1 MVPFFL
7 ADCNTNFIEKL
18 LKPQL
23 INKLQ
28 NICEK
33 LLNTCSF
40 EFIFSHL
47 HTFSKSKVYTSF
59 LIPVQFCVNLVI
71 TIESV
76 PTLGPSL
83 FQMQK

>member
-1 MVPFFL
+1 MVPLIL
-7 ADCNTNFIEKL
+7 ADCNASFIEKL

-40 EFIFSHL
+40 EFIFPIWIHCL
-47 HTFSKSKVYTSF
+47 NQKF
-59 LIPVQFCVNLVI
+59 
-71 TIESV
+71 
-76 PTLGPSL
+76 
-83 FQMQK
+83 MQVF

>member
-1 MVPFFL
+1 MVPFF
-7 ADCNTNFIEKL
+7 ADCNVNFVEKL

-40 EFIFSHL
+40 EFIFPICIHC
-47 HTFSKSKVYTSF
+47 
-59 LIPVQFCVNLVI
+59 PN
-71 TIESV
+71 
-76 PTLGPSL
+76 
-83 FQMQK
+83 QKFIRVF

>member
-7 ADCNTNFIEKL
+7 ADCNTNFTEKL

-40 EFIFSHL
+40 EFIFPICIHCL
-47 HTFSKSKVYTSF
+47 
-59 LIPVQFCVNLVI
+59 N
-71 TIESV
+71 
-76 PTLGPSL
+76 
-83 FQMQK
+83 QKFMRVF